1 MTISGSPKKACRLA
15 SILKTL
21 REWIHNILPTKCE
34 KIEHDDYNVALN
46 IVHENLQ
53 ITFNSQTFDSTPPL
67 QIQDGSSP
75 SLPSQKD
82 IPKQL

>member
-1 MTISGSPKKACRLA
+1 MQISLCS
-15 SILKTL
+15 KTL